1 MTQRKSQEKIWLH
14 KVLRAISTMA
24 IFSCSLLTASQDGF
38 MKRKR
43 DPHGLIFFLYYSSSL
58 WCYRCF
64 QINKSSNEKPKH
76 KQECNPKKEL
86 GQKLFIFSLW
96 RSSRCWNTKQHLKVL
111 KKILNISNYTEDQK
125 KEMACVSLGR
135 KVVCEKFIPTD
146 NNKGDFQNNFCDT
159 ETQNWS

>member
-1 MTQRKSQEKIWLH
+1 
-14 KVLRAISTMA
+14 
-24 IFSCSLLTASQDGF
+24 

-43 DPHGLIFFLYYSSSL
+43 DPHGLIFFLYYFFYSSSL

-111 KKILNISNYTEDQK
+111 KNCHGTLKNAGGDLWWNSNSSRRDQK
-125 KEMACVSLGR
+125 ALLPINSCYGGTVKRQHWWRVSHHQAPQHGKR
-135 KVVCEKFIPTD
+135 ETKVTE
-146 NNKGDFQNNFCDT
+146 QNN
-159 ETQNWS
+159 ENILLK